1 MQIDRMTVS
10 EVIVL
15 DKADVI
21 QRQDGSI
28 SANPRVGRIGIQL
41 YKGTEL
47 GRKDLAVVR
56 VYRPESEVMDKGAMA
71 SVTHRP
77 VTNDHP
83 PEPVTADNWKK
94 YAVGHSGDTV
104 ARDGDFIRV
113 PMMLSDGGVIKDF
126 YDGKKQLSLGYT
138 SNLEWRT
145 GTTDQGEPYDA
156 VQTLIRVNHIAV
168 VDAARG
174 GPRLSIGDSASI
186 EPETVEFAARMIA
199 DGKFDKTNAFAMQ
212 GAIAVTSLC
221 DGDVATIA
229 KYAFVRDGVVYRKAL
244 ESIKAQAVADQLPS
258 VVEAAGKLLD
268 LMDAHKGKRKMT
280 EKTLTHIM
288 VGDVSCEVTDLS
300 APTIL
305 RRLQSM
311 AQESGDLANKFAT
324 SEAAK
329 KKAEEE
335 AAAAKDASMGFKK
348 KMEEDA
354 ATIITLQKQLADA
367 AITPQKLDALVA
379 ERGVVIAKGRALL
392 GDVLVI
398 DGKTNSEMRKQVVT
412 VKLGDAA
419 KDWNDDMVAA
429 SFSTLTAGVKVDATK
444 VTDQMRQSFNGAPVD
459 VTDGDKAYS
468 GYDKRLSDAWRNPGG
483 TATQ

>member
-10 EVIVL
+10 EVIML
-15 DKADVI
+15 DKADVT

-174 GPRLSIGDSASI
+174 GPKLSIGDGVSVQDDNVALAEKSI
-186 EPETVEFAARMIA
+186 AAGKVNRNA
-199 DGKFDKTNAFAMQ
+199 DAEVLFLPQTLAVKSS
-212 GAIAVTSLC
+212 GA
-221 DGDVATIA
+221 
-229 KYAFVRDGVVYRKAL
+229 KMYPFMKDGVVYRKAL

-268 LMDAHKGKRKMT
+268 LMDAHKGKRKMND
-280 EKTLTHIM
+280 KTMTTIM
-288 VGDVSCEVTDLS
+288 VGDVSCEVSDLS

-335 AAAAKDASMGFKK
+335 AAAAKDANMGFKK

-354 ATIITLQKQLADA
+354 ATIVTLQKQLSDA
-367 AITPQKLDALVA
+367 ALTPQKLDALVA

-392 GDVLVI
+392 GDALVI

-429 SFSTLTAGVKVDATK
+429 SFSTLTAGVKVDTTK
-444 VTDQMRQSFNGAPVD
+444 VTDQMRHTFSGQPVD
-459 VTDGDKAYS
+459 VTDSDKAYS
-468 GYDKRLSDAWRNPGG
+468 GYDKRLSDAWRTPGG
-483 TATQ
+483 AATQ